1 MPPTLIDLLQE
12 TNGYP
17 INNMAHWGDTLTEM
31 ILAGQ
36 FWPPLISGQSD
47 TFLFSGGG
55 NDVLGG
61 EGGIARFLRLFDVDH
76 TKPSDA
82 AYYIKPEFYDNLK
95 LILQNYEQL
104 IQRVHVR
111 APDVIMLGHGY
122 DYAIPRSTGPWIGNG
137 MLFVGLDPTFQSDL
151 CQAIV
156 RIMIDAFN
164 SGLAAFATT
173 YSNYRY
179 VNLRGTIGKD
189 EWRDELHPTADG
201 AAKTAARF
209 DDVLRKL
216 PKSNAFTSPL
226 IASRAMFR
234 RVA

>member
-1 MPPTLIDLLQE
+1 M
-12 TNGYP
+12 
-17 INNMAHWGDTLTEM
+17 
-31 ILAGQ
+31 
-36 FWPPLISGQSD
+36 
-47 TFLFSGGG
+47 
-55 NDVLGG
+55 
-61 EGGIARFLRLFDVDH
+61 
-76 TKPSDA
+76 
-82 AYYIKPEFYDNLK
+82 
-95 LILQNYEQL
+95 
-104 IQRVHVR
+104 HVR
-111 APDVIMLGHGY
+111 VPNVIMLGHGY
-122 DYAIPRSTGPWIGNG
+122 DYAIPRSAGPWIGNG
-137 MLFVGLDPTFQSDL
+137 MMFVGLDPTFQSDL

-156 RIMIDAFN
+156 RIMIDAFT

-209 DDVLRKL
+209 DDALRKL
-216 PKSNAFTSPL
+216 PKSDAFTSPL